1 MPALL
6 SDSSLL
12 FRDRSWKWRICGL
25 LLLATMV
32 NYMDRLTLNQMAKP
46 IMTEFGM
53 TAREYGQLESAF
65 GVAFALGA
73 ILMGWMADRWN
84 VRGVYAAAVLLW
96 SLAGFLTGLAQG
108 FATLLLCRF
117 LLGLAESGNWPCA
130 LRTTQRILPASE
142 RPMGNGLL
150 QSGAAI
156 GAILTPLV
164 VLFLFREQEPNSW
177 RYPFLAI
184 GMVGLLWVAGWLF
197 SVRREDL
204 ARTEISRSPSLISIL
219 GFLVGLYSLDLL
231 VHIVYAD
238 RPWVPLAVKLGVTA
252 LGVGGVAYWLA
263 RATRE
268 DPKLERAVFFRRFW
282 VLAFLVVTINITW
295 HFFRAWLPLFLQNQ
309 HGYTLQQ
316 FGWFSMAYYLATD
329 AGCLTAGFVTLQLA
343 RGGVPVHTSRLLVFS
358 ACAVITTLSV
368 VAAVL
373 PASWPLLGVLL
384 VIGFASLGL
393 FPNYYSF
400 TQELSERHQ
409 GKVTGS
415 LGCICWMFMSLLHEV
430 VGDMVK
436 RTGTYSLG
444 VGCAGLVPL
453 LGVAVVIVFWGKT
466 PARSIA
472 VLIDE
477 PAPRPHTEGIQQEP
491 SAATMTATIS
501 CFPGDSRAESRS

>member
-1 MPALL
+1 MTAIL
-6 SDSSLL
+6 SDSTVFL
-12 FRDRSWKWRICGL
+12 RDRSWRWRICGL

-32 NYMDRLTLNQMAKP
+32 NYMDRLTLNQMARP

-53 TAREYGQLESAF
+53 NARDYGHLESAF

-117 LLGLAESGNWPCA
+117 LLGVAESGNWPCA
-130 LRTTQRILPASE
+130 LRTTQRILPPSE
-142 RPMGNGLL
+142 RPMGNSLL

-156 GAILTPLV
+156 GAVLTPLV
-164 VLFLFREQEPNSW
+164 VLFLFRESEPGSW
-177 RYPFLAI
+177 RYPFLVI
-184 GMVGLLWVAGWLF
+184 GLIGLLWVAGWMA

-204 ARTEISRSPSLISIL
+204 ARTESNRSPSLMTIL
-219 GFLVGLYSLDLL
+219 GFLVCLYSLDLF
-231 VHIVYAD
+231 VHIQFAE
-238 RPWVPLAVKLGVTA
+238 RPWIPLAIKFGVTA

-268 DPKLERAVFFRRFW
+268 DPRPERALFFRRFW
-282 VLAFLVVTINITW
+282 VLAVLVVAINMTW

-309 HGYTLQQ
+309 HGYTLQDY
-316 FGWFSMAYYLATD
+316 GWFSMAYYLATD
-329 AGCLTAGFVTLQLA
+329 VGCLAAGFVTLQMA
-343 RGGVPVHTSRLLVFS
+343 RGGLPVHTSRLLVFS
-358 ACAVITTLSV
+358 ACAVVTTLSL

-373 PASWPLLGVLL
+373 PAGWPLLAVLL
-384 VIGFASLGL
+384 VIGFATLGL

-409 GKVTGS
+409 GKVTGA

-430 VGDMVK
+430 VGDVVQ

-444 VGCAGLVPL
+444 VGCAGLLPL
-453 LGVAVVIVFWGKT
+453 LGVVVLVLFWGKT
-466 PARSIA
+466 PARTIP
-472 VLIDE
+472 VLVEE
-477 PAPRPHTEGIQQEP
+477 PTPQPHAEGIQPELAP
-491 SAATMTATIS
+491 
-501 CFPGDSRAESRS
+501 PH